1 MRVNIADSRL
11 AARVSAFFD
20 ANSDL
25 FSSDFVHAGILIDG
39 VPGSDIRDLDIV
51 DIGREPLKEVDF
63 ERFLKPQ
70 PSRFNYEV

>member
-1 MRVNIADSRL
+1 
-11 AARVSAFFD
+11 
-20 ANSDL
+20 
-25 FSSDFVHAGILIDG
+25 VHAGILIDG